1 MWLLGSVTDL
11 QCQFVFTDDLEGPG
25 YKTFNSYQICCPRC
39 HPTTPTLWH
48 QLPPSTSSPTT
59 SSSPSPPTTPSPTCP
74 PSQSQSRRSP
84 ACRSS
89 WLSPR
94 TALWSRRGRPSSTAQ
109 LYTVKRWQT
118 NKWKQANKY
127 KYKQTNENKQTNK
140 GRPSSTA
147 QLIII

>member
-48 QLPPSTSSPTT
+48 QLPPSISSLTTSSSPPTT

-118 NKWKQANKY
+118 NKQTNTNTNKQMKTS
-127 KYKQTNENKQTNK
+127 KQTKA
-140 GRPSSTA
+140 GPA
-147 QLIII
+147 QLLS